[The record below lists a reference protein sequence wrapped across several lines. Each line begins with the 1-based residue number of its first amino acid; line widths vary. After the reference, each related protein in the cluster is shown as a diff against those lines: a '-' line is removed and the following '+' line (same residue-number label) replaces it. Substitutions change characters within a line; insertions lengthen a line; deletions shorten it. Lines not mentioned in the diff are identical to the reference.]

1 MFTPLTCPTE
11 YFWNL
16 SKLQD
21 SGKLI
26 SEYNKILEE
35 AEGVFESKHEEER
48 KTEFNMM
55 VKKYIRSSEAKI
67 AVSTLG
73 INPSNVYSLDLPFY
87 GTHFKA
93 KKPVGEKDYEM
104 IKSLLRLI

>member
-1 MFTPLTCPTE
+1 
-11 YFWNL
+11 
-16 SKLQD
+16 
-21 SGKLI
+21 
-26 SEYNKILEE
+26 
-35 AEGVFESKHEEER
+35 
-48 KTEFNMM
+48 MM

-87 GTHFKA
+87 STHFKA
-93 KKPVGEKDYEM
+93 KKQVGEKDYEM